1 MSDVLIHDFMILL
14 LYYSITLFYGVLCR
28 CSVALRNVM
37 TISVVVLRGDIID
50 GLLSAYCFF

>member
-14 LYYSITLFYGVLCR
+14 LYYSITLFYGVLCH